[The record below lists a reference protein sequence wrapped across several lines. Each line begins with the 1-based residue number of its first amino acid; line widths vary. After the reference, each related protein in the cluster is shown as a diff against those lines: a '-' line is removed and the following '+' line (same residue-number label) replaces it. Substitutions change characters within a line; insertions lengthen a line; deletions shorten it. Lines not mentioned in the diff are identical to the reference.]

1 MPLFRIFEFSICE
14 CIVLLIS
21 ENWQKL
27 KTLNLCRNKLTS
39 LPTALCKIS
48 SLRRLYVNDNELDFE
63 GIPSGIGKLGSLE
76 IFSASNNHIEM
87 IPEGLC
93 RCGSLKKL
101 ILNSNRLITLPDAI
115 HLLGDLEKLDLR
127 DNPDLV
133 MPPKPFEIQRG
144 SGIEFYNIDF
154 SLQNQ
159 LRLAGAS
166 IPTPVSA
173 ANAAKDPIARKLRLR
188 RGRRDQEEADQDQA
202 KILKGMK
209 DIAKNKQKTQEEVK
223 VESIKAKRWDEALE
237 KPSLDYSEIFD
248 EEDGQIPGLSIWEIE
263 NFLPNRIDEVA
274 HGKFYEGDCYVVL
287 KTFVNEFPAL
297 DWKIYFWIGEK
308 ASLDKR
314 ACAAIHAVNLR
325 NFLGAQCR
333 TIREE
338 QGDES
343 EEFLALFDSDI
354 TYIEGGRTCSGFFTV
369 EDMQYATRFYRVIP
383 AGNSVHLE
391 PVEVSYTSLDPR
403 FVFILDNGLTI
414 YLWYGKKAK
423 NTMKSKARLLTEK
436 INKNERKNKAEII
449 QENAEEESEE
459 FWSLLGCNDG
469 KRPETLPEVSF
480 MDSYAKF

>member
-1 MPLFRIFEFSICE
+1 M
-14 CIVLLIS
+14 
-21 ENWQKL
+21 
-27 KTLNLCRNKLTS
+27 CRNQLTS
-39 LPTALCKIS
+39 LPPTICKIS
-48 SLRRLYVNDNELDFE
+48 TLRRLYLNDNQLDFE
-63 GIPSGIGKLGSLE
+63 GIPSGIGKLGALE

-115 HLLGDLEKLDLR
+115 HLLGDLENLDLR

-133 MPPKPFEIQRG
+133 MPPKPLEAQKG
-144 SGIEFYNIDF
+144 SGVEFYNIDF

-166 IPTPVSA
+166 VPAPVTAGLGS
-173 ANAAKDPIARKLRLR
+173 KDPIARKMRLR

-209 DIAKNKQKTQEEVK
+209 DIAKNKQKTLEEVK
-223 VESIKAKRWDEALE
+223 AESIKAKRWDEALE

-248 EEDGQIPGLSIWEIE
+248 EIDGQIPGLSIWEIE
-263 NFLPNRIDEVA
+263 NFLPNRIEEVA

-287 KTFVNEFPAL
+287 KTFVNEYPAL

-308 ASLDKR
+308 ASLDKK

-369 EDMQYATRFYRVIP
+369 EDMQYPTRFYMVIP
-383 AGNSVHLE
+383 KGNSIHLE
-391 PVEVSYTSLDPR
+391 PVDVTYASLDPR
-403 FVFILDNGLTI
+403 FVFILDNGMTI

-423 NTMKSKARLLTEK
+423 NTIKSKARLLSEK

-449 QENAEEESEE
+449 QENACEESKE
-459 FWSLLGCNDG
+459 FWSLLGCTDG
-469 KRPETLPEVSF
+469 EPPESPPEVS
-480 MDSYAKF
+480 